1 MMKLSNIALLG
12 LFIFFGITAEAQTA
26 GISENQFKEKVE
38 IPVDMGYLL
47 YKPEAYKKSKED
59 YPLIVFLHGAGERG
73 TDLQKVKVNG
83 PFQYLKEGNEIDAV
97 MLAPQCPAETYWQPD
112 EVAALV
118 MKIIKEERIDP
129 SRVYLTG
136 LSMGGYGVWAT
147 GGKYPE
153 LFAAMAPV
161 CGAIYRPIYRNAQHL
176 QNMPIWV
183 FHGAMDDVVLP
194 ENSNKMVMALKQ
206 SGNQD
211 VKYTIYPFAN
221 HNSWTETYNNPEL
234 YDWLL
239 SQKKEK

>member
-1 MMKLSNIALLG
+1 MKISKIAILG
-12 LFIFFGITAEAQTA
+12 LFIFFGISSEAQTD
-26 GISENQFKEKVE
+26 GISKNQFKEKVE

-47 YKPEAYKKSKED
+47 YKPEGYKNSKKD

-83 PFQYLKEGNEIDAV
+83 PFQYLKDGNEIDAV
-97 MLAPQCPAETYWQPD
+97 ILAPQCPEGTYWQPD
-112 EVAALV
+112 EVAGLIK
-118 MKIIKEERIDP
+118 KIIKEEHIDP

-176 QNMPIWV
+176 KTMPIWV

-194 ENSNKMVMALKQ
+194 ENSNNMVMALKQ
-206 SGNQD
+206 AGNAD

-239 SQKKEK
+239 SQEKKK

>member
-1 MMKLSNIALLG
+1 MKFTHYLLTT
-12 LFIFFGITAEAQTA
+12 LFFFSVMFSVEAQT
-26 GISENQFKEKVE
+26 SENHFNEKVE
-38 IPVDMGYLL
+38 IPVDLGYLL
-47 YKPEAYKKSKED
+47 YKPEGYKKSTKK

-83 PFQYLKEGNEIDAV
+83 PFQYLKAGNKIEAV

-118 MKIIKEERIDP
+118 KKVIKEENIDS

-176 QNMPIWV
+176 KDMPIWV
-183 FHGAMDDVVLP
+183 FHGAMDNVVLP
-194 ENSNKMVMALKQ
+194 ENSNNMVRALQ
-206 SGNQD
+206 EAGNNT
-211 VKYTIYPFAN
+211 VKYTVYPFAN
-221 HNSWTETYNNPEL
+221 HNSWTKTYNNPDL
-234 YDWLL
+234 YNWLL
-239 SQKKEK
+239 SQKKK

>member
-1 MMKLSNIALLG
+1 MKFTYYPLIVILL
-12 LFIFFGITAEAQTA
+12 FSTFFSAEAQT
-26 GISENQFKEKVE
+26 SENQFKEEVT
-38 IPVDMGYLL
+38 IPVDLGYLL
-47 YKPEAYKKSKED
+47 YKPDGYEKSKKE

-83 PFQYLKEGNEIDAV
+83 PFQYLKDGNKIEAV
-97 MLAPQCPAETYWQPD
+97 ILAPQCPAETYWQPE

-118 MKIIKEERIDP
+118 KKIIKKENIDP

-147 GGKYPE
+147 GGKYPKM
-153 LFAAMAPV
+153 FAAMAPV

-176 QNMPIWV
+176 KEMPIWV

-194 ENSNKMVMALKQ
+194 ENSNNMVKALRDA
-206 SGNQD
+206 GNSN
-211 VKYTIYPFAN
+211 VKFTIYPFAN

-234 YDWLL
+234 YKWLL
-239 SQKKEK
+239 SQKKKS